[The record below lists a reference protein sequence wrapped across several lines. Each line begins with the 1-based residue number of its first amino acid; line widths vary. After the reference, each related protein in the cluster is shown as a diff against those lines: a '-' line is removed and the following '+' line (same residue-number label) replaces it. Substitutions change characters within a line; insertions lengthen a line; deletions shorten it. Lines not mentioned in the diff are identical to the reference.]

1 MALRTAEERSQQKK
15 QLQAQID
22 DANRRIKEAE
32 SQAEYTTEGDVTVVN
47 VDRARILKE
56 QNAIRSSLESQLGE
70 YTRFDVIEDF
80 KKQLTDAKTID
91 AISRVWATI
100 PLELRGELKSTA
112 DYAKSL
118 LTPVKIEGGGG
129 KNGGSGFNVND
140 FIYGK
145 DKGGSGKDKGKSARE
160 KLVEEEKAAL
170 DSFRKLYADQDWTHQ
185 HGFAD
190 DTTYFNQLKDRLD
203 KANAIRKESLE
214 ENQDTANSIWQSAI
228 ADMQSFGDQFA
239 GQLKEKLDAG
249 KISMD
254 EAKNKAKEMADQLN
268 ALGIPTVG
276 SNLQKLADGTTSAQK
291 AMDDLNK
298 SAVQCLGN
306 LKTGLIDAI
315 VEGGNFADTLSN
327 VGKQLMKIALNSM
340 ITPWFNG
347 IFKGLIGAHTGGVI
361 GIDPPSF
368 VRSLPKFHT
377 GGVVGANEQLAVL
390 QTGEA
395 VFTKEQQKALGGLI
409 HKDTS
414 VKDIT
419 INITNNGSGNMSNEQ
434 AQQLAKQ
441 IKAYVKTEVADEMYT
456 YNRQKMYSMG

>member
-1 MALRTAEERSQQKK
+1 MSDFTGSVQLEEKAQLENNNYVESVFVDDYADLKSDEIKNKLELLRNTQKNMVGSGEALIVSDTDSKKSVVNAQKK
-15 QLQAQID
+15 QILRCFNSETVSI
-22 DANRRIKEAE
+22 IKNATAKNVNSSRGKITRAFESINKMFRVDGVEISQKYLETKYDELSLVYAYLLKVEEEAE
-32 SQAEYTTEGDVTVVN
+32 Q
-47 VDRARILKE
+47 RR
-56 QNAIRSSLESQLGE
+56 AIREQ
-70 YTRFDVIEDF
+70 
-80 KKQLTDAKTID
+80 
-91 AISRVWATI
+91 
-100 PLELRGELKSTA
+100 
-112 DYAKSL
+112 
-118 LTPVKIEGGGG
+118 
-129 KNGGSGFNVND
+129 
-140 FIYGK
+140 
-145 DKGGSGKDKGKSARE
+145 
-160 KLVEEEKAAL
+160 LVEEEKAAL

-203 KANAIRKESLE
+203 KANALRRDSLE

-239 GQLKEKLDAG
+239 GQLKEKLDTG

-254 EAKNKAKEMADQLN
+254 EAKNKAKEFADQLN
-268 ALGIPTVG
+268 AMGIPTVG